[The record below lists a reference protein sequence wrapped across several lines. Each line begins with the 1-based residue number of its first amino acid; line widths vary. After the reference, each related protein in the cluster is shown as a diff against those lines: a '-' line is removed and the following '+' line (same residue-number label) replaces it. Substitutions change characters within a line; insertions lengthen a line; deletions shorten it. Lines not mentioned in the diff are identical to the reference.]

1 MKIEFPFM
9 PKSTAYLQ
17 PGQFWQIPVDNG
29 KFACGRVV
37 QFDYRNGK
45 KDSRCFLAGL
55 MNWLGNEPPSADSIA
70 GYRVIEQGLV
80 HIKTIVENGGAIL
93 GYRSL
98 EEDQIEPQMFLSQ
111 SPGKGCMLM
120 QGCEVLRPATAKEQK
135 IYPVFSG
142 WGYKV
147 IKIGADKLAKEMAI
161 TCHIQSF
168 KTRQP

>member
-1 MKIEFPFM
+1 MVKNEFSFV

-17 PGQFWQIPVDNG
+17 PGQFWQIPLDNG

-55 MNWLGNEPPSADSIA
+55 MNWIGDEPPSADSIA
-70 GYRVIEQGLV
+70 GYCVIKQGSV
-80 HIKTIVENGGAIL
+80 HIKTIVEIGGAIL

-98 EEDQIEPQMFLSQ
+98 EVDRIEPQMFLSQ
-111 SPGKGCMLM
+111 SPGKGCRLM
-120 QGCEVLRPATAKEQK
+120 QGCNVLRPATAREQK
-135 IYPVFSG
+135 VYPVFST

-147 IKIGADKLAKEMAI
+147 LK
-161 TCHIQSF
+161 
-168 KTRQP
+168 